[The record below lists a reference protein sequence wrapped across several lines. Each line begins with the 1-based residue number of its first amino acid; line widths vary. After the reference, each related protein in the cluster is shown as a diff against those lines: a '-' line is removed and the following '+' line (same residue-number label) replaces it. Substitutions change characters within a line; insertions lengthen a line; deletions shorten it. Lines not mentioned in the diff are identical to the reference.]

1 MLAILIALLQQTSTR
16 FLRPSTPIQI
26 LRVNAANNF
35 QTLRAK
41 VPLWIGGTGLSQTA
55 LPGTVSH
62 APTFSRYISSIP
74 TNPTTT
80 SMASQECG
88 IGPEQCTP
96 GQKAGVQADLSP
108 ASNNKNADTDAKTD
122 AAAAEPEPE
131 LPKLSAQDFREYN
144 RLAVMMNAY
153 DFPPTVCFVPKQL
166 VPWNGGLSNPPAH
179 PFSRKQRPTN
189 KHAQHNHFRYTWNLL
204 YKACTSGSRPA
215 GMSIRSF
222 ISQGLH
228 LCHSLTIHHTIEEQ
242 HVFPELAE
250 RMPAFGAHDHLIT
263 QHGQIH
269 EGLDK
274 LEAYLDACRGGEK
287 ELRLS
292 ELKEIM
298 DSFGGVLWAHLDDE
312 VRMLGAEN
320 MRRFWTKEEIMAMQW

>member
-1 MLAILIALLQQTSTR
+1 
-16 FLRPSTPIQI
+16 
-26 LRVNAANNF
+26 
-35 QTLRAK
+35 
-41 VPLWIGGTGLSQTA
+41 
-55 LPGTVSH
+55 
-62 APTFSRYISSIP
+62 
-74 TNPTTT
+74 
-80 SMASQECG
+80 MASQGCG
-88 IGPEQCTP
+88 LGPEQCTP
-96 GQKAGVQADLSP
+96 GQKAGVQADPST
-108 ASNNKNADTDAKTD
+108 ASNNKNADTDTKTD
-122 AAAAEPEPE
+122 ADKAAAEPEPE

-153 DFPPTVCFVPKQL
+153 
-166 VPWNGGLSNPPAH
+166 
-179 PFSRKQRPTN
+179 
-189 KHAQHNHFRYTWNLL
+189 HNHFRYTWNLL

-263 QHGQIH
+263 QHEQIH

-274 LEAYLDACRGGEK
+274 LEEYLDACRSGEK

-298 DSFGGVLWAHLDDE
+298 DSFGDVLWAHLDDE